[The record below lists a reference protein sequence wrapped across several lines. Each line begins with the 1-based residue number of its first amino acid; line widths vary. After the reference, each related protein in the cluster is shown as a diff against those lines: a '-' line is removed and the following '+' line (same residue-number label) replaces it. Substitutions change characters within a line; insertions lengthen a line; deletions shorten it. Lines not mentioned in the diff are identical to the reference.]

1 MPSVEHHI
9 DKSPLLSYITLA
21 QETITSSATSITK
34 KGSSQVFELL
44 LIVNMD
50 AHSVTRSLA
59 PISIAICRQ
68 VKPGFYRRQL

>member
-1 MPSVEHHI
+1 M
-9 DKSPLLSYITLA
+9 
-21 QETITSSATSITK
+21 
-34 KGSSQVFELL
+34 FELL